1 MRLSV
6 FSIKGRGDGE
16 HALVSERGMESEGKA
31 KVSRPG
37 WPNVGLRLAW
47 PNASQR
53 LVWPNE
59 GALPRHRPGPA
70 QFNWANLEYFT
81 RFDFDFG
88 TVFMVFLVFQPCR
101 NYLRSSANFGTLCL

>member
-1 MRLSV
+1 
-6 FSIKGRGDGE
+6 
-16 HALVSERGMESEGKA
+16 MESEGKA

-47 PNASQR
+47 PNASQL

-59 GALPRHRPGPA
+59 GALPRHRP
-70 QFNWANLEYFT
+70 ANLEYFT
-81 RFDFDFG
+81 CFDFDFG